1 MMKAH
6 GFLAA
11 ITVLNAAFAVVSISQ
26 AQGTSAAVDVVR
38 ARMLEIVDAQGRV
51 RASIQVHPANP
62 RVRMPDGS
70 AQEESVVLRLI
81 NGDGKPGVKLA
92 ASDHNVGLALIA
104 EQGNYIQVFADGVKV
119 TRDGKLRAS
128 WP

>member
-1 MMKAH
+1 MMKTH

-26 AQGTSAAVDVVR
+26 AQGTSAAIDVMR
-38 ARMLEIVDAQGRV
+38 AKKLEIVDDSGRV

-92 ASDHNVGLALIA
+92 ASDRHVGLALIA
-104 EQGNYIQVFADGVKV
+104 EQGNYIQVFDDGVKV
-119 TRDGKLRAS
+119 TREHKLRAS